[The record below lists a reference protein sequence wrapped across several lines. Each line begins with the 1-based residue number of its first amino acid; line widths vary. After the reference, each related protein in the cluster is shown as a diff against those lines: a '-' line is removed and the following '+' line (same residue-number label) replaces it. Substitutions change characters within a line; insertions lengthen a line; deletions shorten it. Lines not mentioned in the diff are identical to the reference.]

1 MNATAAIRIE
11 DQDSHFGNRA
21 GDPYAEFTALMTPEL
36 MLRLRKMV
44 GKYAHSCIETDDLL
58 QDAVERALRNWDS
71 FQTGTNLMAWLR
83 TIVQRMA
90 IDQWRRRRG
99 VNRATVSVEDVI
111 DPSHDQEET
120 PTWAE
125 YSVEDVRRAMARLTE
140 PLRVTY
146 QMHTLDGQS
155 YQAIASE
162 LNIALA
168 TVGTRLNR
176 ARCRLRQL
184 LEQGARDKVVA
195 IRGTGSDLPVRSS
208 GKDPARWYRPRPLPQ
223 QQPKA
228 PSPRQAELSVAWPAA
243 TAASC

>member
-1 MNATAAIRIE
+1 MSSTATLRIE
-11 DQDSHFGNRA
+11 QDADIGGLA

-99 VNRATVSVEDVI
+99 VNRSTVSVDDII
-111 DPSHDQEET
+111 DPSHEEEPQ
-120 PTWAE
+120 PTWSE

-140 PLRVTY
+140 PLRLAY
-146 QMHTLDGQS
+146 QMHTLDGMS
-155 YQAIASE
+155 YQAIASQ
-162 LNIALA
+162 LGIALA

-184 LEQGARDKVVA
+184 LEQSSRAKVVA

-223 QQPKA
+223 KQPPA
-228 PSPRQAELSVAWPAA
+228 PRRRRGDLSVAWPAA